1 MALTLKQVMDAV
13 AGQESGGDYNAT
25 NSFSGASGKYQFMPD
40 TWRSVAPMA
49 GLPPDAP
56 MTPANQERVAQA
68 YMGSL
73 WNAALAKYGGD
84 EQKALGDVASIWYSG
99 QAVDAYTPE
108 QLTRQQAGGHPS
120 IMSYVNQVI
129 QRAFGG
135 SGNTPTAGGTDNS
148 GVPEYG
154 SMADQ
159 IDSILQELVANR
171 PDPNDPVYSQTDEY
185 GLPMGDYQADLSS
198 WIETYTSTAKLAQS
212 LRGQALGLLQLPDG
226 TVIAQGDATPE
237 QREQIDRANRN
248 QYASILNQFGL
259 DQWSLD
265 RGYAS
270 DTNQSA
276 TTDFNNRITAFN
288 AQENSDLTRFTAEM
302 NRWLN
307 AQQVA
312 DSDAARIQ
320 EAKDQALRYGT
331 TNGKTDFTGTDLGAG
346 DSMLMRQGGMSPDV
360 PILRYPGT
368 QTYDPVADRL
378 ASMAAMGVSNAP
390 PLLPPRTAVVPTAPG
405 MMSVP
410 PPPQLLA
417 PSVGVPQVTPQGNV
431 ATLPLPNDSLNT
443 SLPPELWAP

>member
-56 MTPANQERVAQA
+56 MTPQNQERVAQA

-120 IMSYVNQVI
+120 IMDYVNQVI

-135 SGNTPTAGGTDNS
+135 FGGSSPAPGGTNNS

-171 PDPNDPVYSQTDEY
+171 PDPNDPIYTQTDEF
-185 GLPMGDYQADLSS
+185 GLPVGDYQADLSS
-198 WIETYTSTAKLAQS
+198 WIETYTSTARLSQS
-212 LRGQALGLLQLPDG
+212 LRGQALGLLSLPDG
-226 TVIAQGDATPE
+226 TVIAQGEATPE
-237 QREQIDRANRN
+237 QREQIDRANRT
-248 QYASILNQFGL
+248 QYTSILNQFGL
-259 DQWSLD
+259 DQWNID

-270 DTNQSA
+270 DVNQNAS
-276 TTDFNNRITAFN
+276 TDFNNRITAFN
-288 AQENSDLTRFTAEM
+288 AQENSDLTRFTADM

-312 DSDAARIQ
+312 DNDATRIQ
-320 EAKDQALRYGT
+320 SAKDQALKYGT
-331 TNGKTDFTGTDLGAG
+331 SNGKTDFTGNDLGAG
-346 DSMLMRQGGMSPDV
+346 VSMLMRQGGMAPDV
-360 PILRYPGT
+360 PILQYPGT

-378 ASMAAMGVSNAP
+378 ASLAAMNVNNAP
-390 PLLPPRTAVVPTAPG
+390 PLLPARTAVVPTAPG
-405 MMSVP
+405 MVHVP
-410 PPPQLLA
+410 APPQLLPPPQL
-417 PSVGVPQVTPQGNV
+417 TPQGTV
-431 ATLPLPNDSLNT
+431 AKLPLPTYDPLQS
-443 SLPPELWAP
+443 SLPPELWVSP